1 MTRCTLEI
9 VFFFLAKIMR
19 LQSQKVINV
28 AAGSQHSLAL
38 TEAGEV
44 FSWGDNSYG
53 QLGRGQLDESQTRQP
68 KYALVF

>member
-1 MTRCTLEI
+1 MSVLNVLT
-9 VFFFLAKIMR
+9 FFITAVLPTV
-19 LQSQKVINV
+19 SV
-28 AAGSQHSLAL
+28 SLAL

-53 QLGRGQLDESQTRQP
+53 QLGRGQLDESQTKQP

>member
-1 MTRCTLEI
+1 MG
-9 VFFFLAKIMR
+9 

-44 FSWGDNSYG
+44 FSWGDNSCG

-68 KYALVF
+68 KYVFFLVYTKMNIKNLIS

>member
-1 MTRCTLEI
+1 MG
-9 VFFFLAKIMR
+9 
-19 LQSQKVINV
+19 LQSQKVMNV

-44 FSWGDNSYG
+44 FSWGDNSCG

-68 KYALVF
+68 KYALVYTKMNIKKLIS